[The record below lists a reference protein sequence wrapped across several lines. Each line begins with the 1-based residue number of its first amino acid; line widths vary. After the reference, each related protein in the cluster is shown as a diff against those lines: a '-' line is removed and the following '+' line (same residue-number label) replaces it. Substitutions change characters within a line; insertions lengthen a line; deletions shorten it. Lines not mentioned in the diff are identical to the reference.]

1 MFSGTGK
8 PHPPDFVFNL
18 DLDLVSCDSS
28 SSGSGAGAVS
38 PGKTVEM
45 LTGEEAVRQR
55 AIGRLGKGGH
65 KYSVYT
71 ASFLGFGANSARDR
85 YVAARAEAAR
95 REGRRWGRI
104 EDPCLLEGQQ
114 QRFRAAL
121 VGGWGENVEAVEDAA
136 GSAAIDKDRDHYTF
150 VGTGDWHKCR
160 ELLVPLLDA
169 DLPCPYPC
177 PFGGK
182 YQPALTPAVLA
193 KNFYAFS
200 EYWYS
205 TRDVLDM
212 DPAAFSGFALE
223 QASLALC
230 QKDSN
235 SFAKAQERLRAG
247 GYPAATS
254 LARLRQQCFKSAWL
268 DVVLFRGHGF
278 PRAQAQS
285 VQPVS
290 SIEGTEVQWSLGALL
305 VLVTDKVKADRGF
318 CRALQRNDNIA
329 DAHMKATFDHAR
341 SALISGSTTGSTTG
355 SGTGS
360 GSGSGAASGDHKPGK
375 GYAETPVGSSS
386 GNGGDDNNNESESG
400 ATSRYAWRAGVL
412 LLLTIG
418 GVLAAGNVLV
428 RVCARARR
436 RAGLS
441 LGGGGNGGGSGG
453 GSGGSSGLMGGDD
466 GSKSRSDI
474 RWQPVPMIV
483 SGEV

>member
-1 MFSGTGK
+1 
-8 PHPPDFVFNL
+8 
-18 DLDLVSCDSS
+18 
-28 SSGSGAGAVS
+28 
-38 PGKTVEM
+38 
-45 LTGEEAVRQR
+45 
-55 AIGRLGKGGH
+55 
-65 KYSVYT
+65 
-71 ASFLGFGANSARDR
+71 
-85 YVAARAEAAR
+85 
-95 REGRRWGRI
+95 
-104 EDPCLLEGQQ
+104 
-114 QRFRAAL
+114 
-121 VGGWGENVEAVEDAA
+121 
-136 GSAAIDKDRDHYTF
+136 
-150 VGTGDWHKCR
+150 
-160 ELLVPLLDA
+160 
-169 DLPCPYPC
+169 
-177 PFGGK
+177 
-182 YQPALTPAVLA
+182 
-193 KNFYAFS
+193 
-200 EYWYS
+200 
-205 TRDVLDM
+205 
-212 DPAAFSGFALE
+212 
-223 QASLALC
+223 
-230 QKDSN
+230 
-235 SFAKAQERLRAG
+235 
-247 GYPAATS
+247 
-254 LARLRQQCFKSAWL
+254 
-268 DVVLFRGHGF
+268 
-278 PRAQAQS
+278 
-285 VQPVS
+285 
-290 SIEGTEVQWSLGALL
+290 LL